1 MLGTQTQLCLFSFHL
16 KSYRVRGV
24 LCFQSKLC
32 CPEGWVQGREHVFP
46 DSLFSLMCLLV
57 HTSPDDVSQ
66 AALGSGVNN
75 LMSKFLSPLFY
86 IRLHVSAGDYKN
98 RVEMS

>member
-1 MLGTQTQLCLFSFHL
+1 MLPEQALLPRGLGARQGTCLS
-16 KSYRVRGV
+16 R
-24 LCFQSKLC
+24 
-32 CPEGWVQGREHVFP
+32 
-46 DSLFSLMCLLV
+46 LFSLMCLLV

-75 LMSKFLSPLFY
+75 LMSKFLSSLFY
-86 IRLHVSAGDYKN
+86 IRLLVSASDYKN